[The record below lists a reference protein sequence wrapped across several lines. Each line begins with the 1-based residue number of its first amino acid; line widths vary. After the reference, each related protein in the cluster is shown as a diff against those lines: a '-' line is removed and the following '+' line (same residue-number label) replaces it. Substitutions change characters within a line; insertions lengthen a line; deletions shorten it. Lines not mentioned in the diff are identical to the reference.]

1 MWQPFIIFV
10 PYCKTNTLIL
20 INNLSIILGTIWVTS
35 SLSPSALFAYILVI
49 TLLLGFLAMLSA
61 AEIAFFSLK
70 PHQIKEI
77 RINATDQ
84 DDVVARLLQKPKRLL
99 ASILILVNFTN
110 VGIVITSTFLAT
122 SLVDFTHYP
131 FLGFMIEVVLIT
143 TIILLFGE
151 VLPKVYATQNLV
163 KTAIRTARTLDILV
177 DIVTPLSNLLVTSTI
192 FVDKHLSKR
201 SHNLSMSELEH
212 AIDITSDENTP
223 EDENKI
229 LRGIV
234 NFGETDVKNIMQ
246 PRTKVTAVEN
256 TLNFRDLL
264 EIILEA
270 GYSRVPVYEENLD
283 SITGLLYTKELIPHF
298 KKDKD
303 FPWLSL
309 VRPAFFVPENKHI
322 SDLLEEFQKKK
333 IHLAIVVDEY
343 GGTSGIVTL
352 EDILE
357 EIIGEIHDEFD
368 LESESIPYEK
378 LDDHNYIFPGE
389 VAISDFCR
397 IMGVESE
404 TFDKVKGESGTL
416 AGIILEMMAKI
427 PEIDE
432 KISIGRFLFR
442 IEAVDGRRIEK
453 VKVTLS
459 DDFSKD

>member
-1 MWQPFIIFV
+1 MWQPFLIFV
-10 PYCKTNTLIL
+10 LFCKTLIL
-20 INNLSIILGTIWVTS
+20 ILVNFLSFSPGSIILIGTLS
-35 SLSPSALFAYILVI
+35 STALFAYILAIV
-49 TLLLGFLAMLSA
+49 LLLGFLAMLSA

-77 RINATDQ
+77 RINA
-84 DDVVARLLQKPKRLL
+84 DDRDDLVARLLQKPKRLL
-99 ASILILVNFTN
+99 ASILIIVNFTN
-110 VGIVITSTFLAT
+110 VGIVITSTYLTT

-131 FLGFMIEVVLIT
+131 LLGFFLEVIMIT

-151 VLPKVYATQNLV
+151 ILPKVYATQNLE

-177 DIVTPLSNLLVTSTI
+177 NIVTPLSNILVNSTI
-192 FVDKHLSKR
+192 FVDRRLSKR
-201 SHNLSMSELEH
+201 NHNLSMSELEH
-212 AIDITSDENTP
+212 AIDITSDENTE

-234 NFGETDVKNIMQ
+234 NFGETEVKDIMQ
-246 PRTKVTAVEN
+246 PRTRLTAVEN
-256 TLNFRDLL
+256 TLDFKELL
-264 EIILEA
+264 GIILEA
-270 GYSRVPVYEENLD
+270 GYSRVPVFEENLD
-283 SITGLLYTKELIPHF
+283 SIIGLLYTKDLINHF

-357 EIIGEIHDEFD
+357 EIVGEIHDEFD
-368 LESESIPYEK
+368 LESESIPFHK
-378 LDDHNYIFPGE
+378 LDDHNYVFPGE

-427 PEIDE
+427 PEVDE
-432 KISIGRFLFR
+432 KVSVGRFLFR